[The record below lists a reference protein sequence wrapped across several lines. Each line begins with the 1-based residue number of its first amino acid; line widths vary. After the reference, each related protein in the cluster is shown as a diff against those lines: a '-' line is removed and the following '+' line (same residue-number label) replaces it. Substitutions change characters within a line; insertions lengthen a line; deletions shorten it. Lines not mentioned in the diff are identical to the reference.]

1 MAMKQPP
8 TVVQTVGG
16 CPMGNTILFKIRSSK
31 RFGKSPGP
39 DEVANCPVI
48 GTENIILNGNDITLK
63 NNAALDFGAVG
74 KGAALDACLS
84 YLSEND

>member
-39 DEVANCPVI
+39 DEVANCPVHRADF
-48 GTENIILNGNDITLK
+48 T
-63 NNAALDFGAVG
+63 NNR
-74 KGAALDACLS
+74 S
-84 YLSEND
+84 